1 MVITINSNSHEI
13 IRIEIDQIQVE
24 IIHNNS
30 ILIDTT
36 TTTIIIITIINFH
49 EMNIF

>member
-24 IIHNNS
+24 IIHNSS
-30 ILIDTT
+30 ILID

-49 EMNIF
+49 GMNIF